1 MIAEVYRQAI
11 IDAARAALGAG
22 RLEAPDAAATLDSP
36 LCGDRARVEVR
47 LAEGRI
53 AALAHQVRGCLLCQA
68 AASVMAEIA
77 IGKSAPEVAGA
88 LAALAA
94 MLGEPRTAPGGAW
107 KALEIFA
114 AVAPHP
120 IRHGCVLLPFQA
132 LGAALGAPPD

>member
-77 IGKSAPEVAGA
+77 IGKSAPEVAG
-88 LAALAA
+88 
-94 MLGEPRTAPGGAW
+94 
-107 KALEIFA
+107 
-114 AVAPHP
+114 
-120 IRHGCVLLPFQA
+120 
-132 LGAALGAPPD
+132 

>member
-47 LAEGRI
+47 LSEDRI

-132 LGAALGAPPD
+132 LGAALSAPRG

>member
-47 LAEGRI
+47 LSEGRI

-94 MLGEPRTAPGGAW
+94 MLGEPHTAPGGGW

-132 LGAALGAPPD
+132 LGAALSAPRG

>member
-47 LAEGRI
+47 LSEGRI

-77 IGKSAPEVAGA
+77 MGKSAPEVAGA

-132 LGAALGAPPD
+132 LGAALSAPRG